1 MGGEDIVLNHYD
13 FTGKIIESWVCH
25 KTNLESP
32 GKRII
37 RQKNDYDHA
46 DRLLTTKQ
54 QMTGATNLVTIASNS
69 YNELG
74 QLQKK
79 EVGGVQEMNC
89 SYNIRGWLTQ
99 INNPDDPITSGSNKK
114 FAMRLNYNNPVTYL
128 INEAQYNGNIS
139 SIEWRSVSGGDV
151 SDSKRGY
158 GFSYDFH
165 NRLENA
171 YYGEGDQLV
180 RNPGYDE
187 TITGYDFNGNI
198 MGLNR
203 NKVISNGPVNIDNLT
218 YSYKG
223 NQLTSVTDNASASH
237 KAEGF
242 YDVSN
247 TVDYDYD
254 LNGNLSLDRNKG
266 ISQIQYNHLNLP
278 KKIVDQNN
286 SMKTIEYIYNANGQ
300 KLARKS
306 PENLT
311 TYYSGI
317 FVYEETL
324 EGDAVVPRLK
334 YILHPE
340 GMVDMA
346 STQYQYFLKDH
357 LGNTRVVVNS
367 DNATLQI
374 TNYYPFGLTS
384 QSFQS
389 GIDNKYLYNGKEL
402 QEDEIGNGML
412 DWYDY
417 GARMYDL
424 LLGRFHTQD
433 PLSEM
438 YYSLSSYAYV
448 ANNPLKYIDPTGMWI
463 QYSDS
468 TGSYRYN
475 DGQWEQ
481 YQTQGQH
488 AGRYTAYTAE
498 SGSFLEGVLDGLNRL
513 NKNVTGNELL
523 SFFANDDNNA
533 TIFSGVENSADIS
546 GSATGSVYLSST
558 FEGSAIPTENGIQTS
573 PFWLDIGH
581 ELSHRK
587 DVIVNGASQ
596 AGALWLTNP
605 DTGKPIP
612 RSEIY
617 ATHMENLMRADE
629 SLPLRSH
636 YVRQGAGG
644 WEDSRILISGTRV
657 NKFNGTTYRST
668 PRLLTPIIRVPS
680 LR

>member
-114 FAMRLNYNNPVTYL
+114 FAMRFNYNNPVTYL

-158 GFSYDFH
+158 GYSYDFH

-417 GARMYDL
+417 GARMYDPT
-424 LLGRFHTQD
+424 LGRWHVVD
-433 PLSEM
+433 PM
-438 YYSLSSYAYV
+438 TDKHPDYTPYAYCY
-448 ANNPLKYIDPTGMWI
+448 NNPINYIDPFGLDTFNINVGNQSIDRIGVKNSESHTFNIINGDETNTTTLDINDDGLVKFPASGTGFGRYGTEDEGGDHYLKPDAAAALFGLTTEMTNEI
-463 QYSDS
+463 DGFNVDLGDMSAADGTAPGGDHKTHGGPNGYSGVCVD
-468 TGSYRYN
+468 YRYLDKDGKSFQGYAN
-475 DGQWEQ
+475 NAKFNAWNNGYFLKKAGQWGF
-481 YQTQGQH
+481 T
-488 AGRYTAYTAE
+488 
-498 SGSFLEGVLDGLNRL
+498 
-513 NKNVTGNELL
+513 KNYISNQSKVWGFNMRTGATGNIK
-523 SFFANDDNNA
+523 
-533 TIFSGVENSADIS
+533 T
-546 GSATGSVYLSST
+546 T
-558 FEGSAIPTENGIQTS
+558 FYPM
-573 PFWLDIGH
+573 
-581 ELSHRK
+581 K
-587 DVIVNGASQ
+587 VNGKKI
-596 AGALWLTNP
+596 GGHGHHGHLTFIK
-605 DTGKPIP
+605 D
-612 RSEIY
+612 
-617 ATHMENLMRADE
+617 
-629 SLPLRSH
+629 
-636 YVRQGAGG
+636 
-644 WEDSRILISGTRV
+644 
-657 NKFNGTTYRST
+657 
-668 PRLLTPIIRVPS
+668 
-680 LR
+680 

>member
-417 GARMYDL
+417 GARMYDP
-424 LLGRFHTQD
+424 LLGRFHTVD
-433 PLSEM
+433 PLAEDPSQIF
-438 YYSLSSYAYV
+438 LSPYHYCG
-448 ANNPLKYIDPTGMWI
+448 NNPILFIDPDGQKKLKFYANIGM
-463 QYSDS
+463 S
-468 TGSYRYN
+468 TGK
-475 DGQWEQ
+475 
-481 YQTQGQH
+481 
-488 AGRYTAYTAE
+488 
-498 SGSFLEGVLDGLNRL
+498 LGV
-513 NKNVTGNELL
+513 
-523 SFFANDDNNA
+523 SA
-533 TIFSGVENSADIS
+533 TIFGVDFSLNFDFGSTELNYELYVELDDQTGDVKFGAQRVKTETEAGATEVGIGVVSGSKSTNRKETSDINTTDGPNSEKETTYKKEETAALGPVKTEERDGKKVDKIENSF
-546 GSATGSVYLSST
+546 GTSVNALMIGFSSK
-558 FEGSAIPTENGIQTS
+558 
-573 PFWLDIGH
+573 IGVD
-581 ELSHRK
+581 L
-587 DVIVNGASQ
+587 I
-596 AGALWLTNP
+596 
-605 DTGKPIP
+605 
-612 RSEIY
+612 
-617 ATHMENLMRADE
+617 
-629 SLPLRSH
+629 
-636 YVRQGAGG
+636 
-644 WEDSRILISGTRV
+644 EDD
-657 NKFNGTTYRST
+657 K
-668 PRLLTPIIRVPS
+668 
-680 LR
+680 